1 MKKNLYRGIRKDNGE
16 WVYGSRFV
24 GFKKS
29 YICPEAIAM
38 YNFDGALCLGG
49 FVEVSPESVGQYTGL
64 HDATKWENLPEKEQ
78 QEFLRIHKKEDWNG
92 KKIFEGD
99 IVKQTFEKAIREPF
113 EYDLYGEDVGTVV
126 IYGEDVGPVVLLPSK
141 GVCIKN
147 PISLRKTDGEV
158 DISGKKLKMYK
169 EVCSGRCEIIGNIH
183 DNPELLLESK
193 EECNT

>member
-1 MKKNLYRGIRKDNGE
+1 MKKNVYRGKRKDNGK
-16 WVYGSRFV
+16 WVYGSLFV
-24 GFKKS
+24 GFQKS
-29 YICPEAIAM
+29 YICPVAIAM
-38 YNFDGALCLGG
+38 YCFDGALCLGG
-49 FVEVSPESVGQYTGL
+49 FIEVYPETVGQYTGL
-64 HDATKWENLPEKEQ
+64 PDK
-78 QEFLRIHKKEDWNG
+78 NG
-92 KKIFEGD
+92 KWIFEGD

-113 EYDLYGEDVGTVV
+113 EYDLYGEDVGPVV
-126 IYGEDVGPVVLLPSK
+126 ILPSK

-169 EVCSGRCEIIGNIH
+169 EVCSGRCEIIGNIY

>member
-1 MKKNLYRGIRKDNGE
+1 MKKNLYRGIRKDNRE
-16 WVYGSRFV
+16 RAFEFPFV
-24 GFKKS
+24 GETSS
-29 YICPEAIAM
+29 YILYAKMSGGSGSMFFE
-38 YNFDGALCLGG
+38 FDG
-49 FVEVSPESVGQYTGL
+49 VEVFPETVGQYTGL
-64 HDATKWENLPEKEQ
+64 PDKYGEW
-78 QEFLRIHKKEDWNG
+78 
-92 KKIFEGD
+92 IFEGD

>member
-1 MKKNLYRGIRKDNGE
+1 MKKNVYRGKRKDNSK
-16 WVYGSRFV
+16 WVYGSLFV
-24 GFKKS
+24 GFQKC

-49 FVEVSPESVGQYTGL
+49 FIEVDPSTVGQYTGL
-64 HDATKWENLPEKEQ
+64 PDKYSEW
-78 QEFLRIHKKEDWNG
+78 
-92 KKIFEGD
+92 IFEGD

-113 EYDLYGEDVGTVV
+113 EYDLYGEDVGPVV
-126 IYGEDVGPVVLLPSK
+126 ILPSK

-169 EVCSGRCEIIGNIH
+169 EVCSGRCEIIGNIF

>member
-16 WVYGSRFV
+16 WAVGFPFV
-24 GFKKS
+24 GEISS
-29 YICPEAIAM
+29 YILDAKMSSGSGSMFFE
-38 YNFDGALCLGG
+38 FDG
-49 FVEVSPESVGQYTGL
+49 VEVFPETVGQYAGL
-64 HDATKWENLPEKEQ
+64 PDK
-78 QEFLRIHKKEDWNG
+78 NG
-92 KKIFEGD
+92 KWIFEGD

-113 EYDLYGEDVGTVV
+113 EYDLYGEDVGPVV
-126 IYGEDVGPVVLLPSK
+126 ILPSK

-169 EVCSGRCEIIGNIH
+169 EVCSGRCEIIGNIY